1 MQKVRITLPAT
12 ITLGPALNSLALAI
26 GLHTT
31 VEISH
36 RADDSLIVEA
46 VGEGSGHY
54 GIGLRHPVVLAMMR
68 VFQTQERAPRGVTI
82 RIQNAIPVAGGLG
95 AESAF
100 SVAGVIGANNLL
112 DASYN
117 RMQMLELAGG
127 MSSTPH
133 QTAASVIGGLVATVL
148 MGGRIIHRPISV
160 QPLQAVIVM
169 PDLPRYAVEAAKT
182 HPDRIPLNDVVYNL
196 DRVPLLI
203 EALRTGDL
211 TLLGEVLDD
220 RLRLPSLKPLLS
232 GYDHVTEMARRSGA
246 SAVAL
251 CGDGP
256 ALVAFAPENHA
267 GIAATMRTAFD
278 NSGVKARSWVVPFDR
293 QGVVISV
300 IG

>member
-46 VGEGSGHY
+46 AGEGSGQY
-54 GIGLRHPVVLAMMR
+54 GIGLRHPVVLTMLR
-68 VFQTQERAPRGVTI
+68 VFQKQERAPRGVTV

-95 AESAF
+95 AEAAF
-100 SVAGVIGANNLL
+100 SVAGIIGANNLL

-117 RMQMLELAGG
+117 RMQMLEMASG

-133 QTAASVIGGLVATVL
+133 QTAASVIGGLVASVMMNGQL
-148 MGGRIIHRPISV
+148 IHRGVPV

-169 PDLPRYAVEAAKT
+169 PDLPRYAIEAAKT
-182 HPDRIPLNDVVYNL
+182 RPDRILFNDVVYNL

-203 EALRTGDL
+203 EALRAGDL
-211 TLLGEVLDD
+211 PLLGEVLDD

-232 GYDHVTEMARRSGA
+232 GYDHVTEMARRAGA
-246 SAVAL
+246 SAVTL

-256 ALVAFAPENHA
+256 ALVAFAPDRHA
-267 GIAATMRTAFD
+267 DIARTMVTAFE
-278 NSGVKARSWVVPFDR
+278 NSGVKARSWVAPLDR

>member
-1 MQKVRITLPAT
+1 MQKVRISLPAT

-36 RADDSLIVEA
+36 RADDALMVEA
-46 VGEGSGHY
+46 GGEGSGHY

-68 VFQTQERAPRGVTI
+68 VFQRQEQAPRGVTI
-82 RIQNAIPVAGGLG
+82 RIQNAIPVTAGLG
-95 AESAF
+95 AEAAF
-100 SVAGVIGANNLL
+100 SVAGIIGANNLL

-117 RMQMLELAGG
+117 RLQMLELAGAL
-127 MSSTPH
+127 SSTPH
-133 QTAASVIGGLVATVL
+133 QTAASIIGGLVASLTL
-148 MGGRIIHRPISV
+148 NGRLIHRAINV

-169 PDLPRYAVEAAKT
+169 PELPRYAVEAAKT
-182 HPDRIPLNDVVYNL
+182 RPDRIPFNDVVYNL

-203 EALRTGDL
+203 EALRVGDL
-211 TLLGEVLDD
+211 SLLGEVLDD

-232 GYDHVTEMARRSGA
+232 GYDHVTEMARRAGA

-256 ALVAFAPENHA
+256 AIVAFAADQHRR
-267 GIAATMRTAFD
+267 IATTMEVAFE
-278 NSGVKARSWVVPFDR
+278 NSGVKARSWVVPLDR